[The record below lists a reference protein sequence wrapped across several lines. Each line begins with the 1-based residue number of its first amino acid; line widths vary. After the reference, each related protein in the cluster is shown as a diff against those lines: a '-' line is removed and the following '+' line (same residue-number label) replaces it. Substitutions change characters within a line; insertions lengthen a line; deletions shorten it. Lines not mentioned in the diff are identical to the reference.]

1 MGVGTAGST
10 TTGEIRA
17 TNNITAFYSDE
28 RLKDVIGEIDNALDK
43 VRALRGV
50 YYTENAAA
58 KDLGYDNN
66 RRQVGVIAQ
75 DVEKVLPEVITE
87 APIDPQ
93 YMTVWYEKLIPL
105 LIEAIKELANKVE
118 IKPNRE
124 YDLGEQGFSPED
136 LKKEE

>member
-1 MGVGTAGST
+1 MQIV
-10 TTGEIRA
+10 
-17 TNNITAFYSDE
+17 
-28 RLKDVIGEIDNALDK
+28 KDVIGEIDNALDK

-105 LIEAIKELANKVE
+105 LIEAIKELPNKVE